1 MIDRNQPTDW
11 DDAMKVIT
19 NGKLLRYMSKSVTVH
34 EMDGVAIGM
43 YKFSSKGSVILFKT
57 IENLI
62 KKGSVKSSISVADLS
77 NGLYILQ
84 LRTNRGKLVNKKFL
98 IAK

>member
-1 MIDRNQPTDW
+1 MFRKKAWGVGIEEQKKEQLDVKLYPNPASNSIFLEYDQVTQWQDFQLFNQ
-11 DDAMKVIT
+11 
-19 NGKLLRYMSKSVTVH
+19 Y
-34 EMDGVAIGM
+34 
-43 YKFSSKGSVILFKT
+43 GSLV
-57 IENLI
+57 